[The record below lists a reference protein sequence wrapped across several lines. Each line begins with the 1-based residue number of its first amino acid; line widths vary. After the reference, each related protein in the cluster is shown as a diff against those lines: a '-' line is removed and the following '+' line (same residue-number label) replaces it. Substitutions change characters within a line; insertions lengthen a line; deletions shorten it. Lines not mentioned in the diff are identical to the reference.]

1 MKRRLTDRQRAFIIA
16 VNRGRSQTAAARL
29 AGYSCPPQAAWR
41 LMQHPKIQAKLQ
53 PVRIDLQQA
62 MRMMRQAYGPK
73 PKPKKVGAGGVSSN
87 ARQELAQLEREL
99 TKLIGRTK

>member
-29 AGYSCPPQAAWR
+29 AGYSCPPESGYR
-41 LMQHPKIQAKLQ
+41 LMQHPKIKAKLQ

-62 MRMMRQAYGPK
+62 MRLMRQAYGPK
-73 PKPKKVGAGGVSSN
+73 PKPKKVHGGVSSD
-87 ARQELAQLEREL
+87 ARQEMDRLQREL